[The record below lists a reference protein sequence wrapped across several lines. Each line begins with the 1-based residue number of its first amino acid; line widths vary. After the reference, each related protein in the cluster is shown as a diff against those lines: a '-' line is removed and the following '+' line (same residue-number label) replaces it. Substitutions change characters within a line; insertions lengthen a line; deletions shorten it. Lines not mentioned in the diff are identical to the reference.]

1 MRHNPRPQST
11 ALAKVWPDNIP
22 VRYECRWFSQHIVLV
37 RYWDGVSCASLS
49 WSRTSPESSEQPPAL
64 PADTRSLIS
73 KSMRCFVKHP
83 GFFDQNALLHP
94 SGSCFLGYFAR
105 NIRHDFRMNLARA
118 RTRLA
123 ATSFVRRALG
133 KPMLFSCRIRARN
146 CLGAGVLGSA
156 SQFSWRNLDSKRV

>member
-37 RYWDGVSCASLS
+37 RYWDGVSCVSLS
-49 WSRTSPESSEQPPAL
+49 RSRASPGSNEQPPAL
-64 PADTRSLIS
+64 PAVTRSLIS
-73 KSMRCFVKHP
+73 KSMRCFVKRP
-83 GFFDQNALLHP
+83 GLFDQNPLLYT

-105 NIRHDFRMNLARA
+105 NIRHDFRMNLACT

-133 KPMLFSCRIRARN
+133 KPMLFSCRIRACN

-156 SQFSWRNLDSKRV
+156 LQFSRRNLDSKRV